1 MPGRAAEPSE
11 TEDAL
16 VLSFLQHLQTEAGA
30 SVYTQRNY
38 RQALREFA
46 SWHAA
51 ENDAP
56 PDWLALKK
64 LHFRAYLRFLGRGNY
79 SRSAIQLRFSAL
91 RSFYKHVMRR
101 GKLDASPVKEITLP
115 KKEKRLPQ
123 FLTPEQMLALLE
135 APLRELASAREHAET
150 DEPID
155 PAPYLRDA
163 AILEVI
169 YSCGLRVAELC
180 ALRVLDLDPAERL
193 IRVHG
198 KGKKERQL
206 PIGKPALA
214 AIDRYWA
221 ALDHA
226 PTGEMPV
233 FLANPHELRPIY
245 PRLIQLNL
253 KHYLEIAGLDPSLT
267 PHKLRH
273 SYATHLLNAG
283 ADLRSVQ
290 ELLGHENL
298 VTTQVY
304 THLTTDRL
312 KQAYNDAHPRA

>member
-1 MPGRAAEPSE
+1 M
-11 TEDAL
+11 
-16 VLSFLQHLQTEAGA
+16 
-30 SVYTQRNY
+30 YTQRNY

-150 DEPID
+150 DE
-155 PAPYLRDA
+155 
-163 AILEVI
+163 VTT
-169 YSCGLRVAELC
+169 
-180 ALRVLDLDPAERL
+180 VLTSRFRPPRRSSSAGCR
-193 IRVHG
+193 RS
-198 KGKKERQL
+198 
-206 PIGKPALA
+206 
-214 AIDRYWA
+214 
-221 ALDHA
+221 
-226 PTGEMPV
+226 
-233 FLANPHELRPIY
+233 ANPWW
-245 PRLIQLNL
+245 
-253 KHYLEIAGLDPSLT
+253 SL
-267 PHKLRH
+267 
-273 SYATHLLNAG
+273 
-283 ADLRSVQ
+283 
-290 ELLGHENL
+290 
-298 VTTQVY
+298 
-304 THLTTDRL
+304 
-312 KQAYNDAHPRA
+312 

>member
-135 APLRELASAREHAET
+135 APLHELASAREHA
-150 DEPID
+150 
-155 PAPYLRDA
+155 AHS
-163 AILEVI
+163 V
-169 YSCGLRVAELC
+169 
-180 ALRVLDLDPAERL
+180 
-193 IRVHG
+193 
-198 KGKKERQL
+198 
-206 PIGKPALA
+206 
-214 AIDRYWA
+214 W
-221 ALDHA
+221 
-226 PTGEMPV
+226 
-233 FLANPHELRPIY
+233 
-245 PRLIQLNL
+245 LNQVE
-253 KHYLEIAGLDPSLT
+253 KWSPS
-267 PHKLRH
+267 
-273 SYATHLLNAG
+273 
-283 ADLRSVQ
+283 
-290 ELLGHENL
+290 
-298 VTTQVY
+298 
-304 THLTTDRL
+304 
-312 KQAYNDAHPRA
+312 